1 MLGLPEENSAA
12 TNAVAFF
19 TFFTLPSAAK
29 TKCLVTLTPVVEIIN
44 ILHEYFT
51 ALANYAVLLF
61 IACMLPFS
69 VI

>member
-1 MLGLPEENSAA
+1 
-12 TNAVAFF
+12 
-19 TFFTLPSAAK
+19 
-29 TKCLVTLTPVVEIIN
+29 LTPVVEIIN

-51 ALANYAVLLF
+51 ALANYAVLSF

>member
-1 MLGLPEENSAA
+1 MLGLPEENSPA
-12 TNAVAFF
+12 TNAVA
-19 TFFTLPSAAK
+19 FFTLPSAAK

-51 ALANYAVLLF
+51 ALANYAVLSF